1 MIDLEALFGQS
12 ESREDAPG
20 VWTHTFTPPYWKVT
34 ETFVNREAADIMRAI
49 CTQYDLSPEM
59 IIVRPA
65 YRHKLIRLRAQG
77 KRTHRMQLRK
87 RRQRRAR
94 QRKHH
99 QGR

>member
-12 ESREDAPG
+12 ESHETAPG

-34 ETFVNREAADIMRAI
+34 ETFVNREAADIIRAI
-49 CTQYDLSPEM
+49 LAEYKLDAETVLA
-59 IIVRPA
+59 RPKELRA
-65 YRHKLIRLRAQG
+65 LCKLRAQVR
-77 KRTHRMQLRK
+77 RTHRTQLRK
-87 RRQRRAR
+87 RRQRRAA